1 MFSDYEDGEYT
12 VPQNYIREHKYNPL
26 QVEKERLQRNAL
38 LERKR
43 QALEKKREIDLA
55 WDRARIE
62 RRRSL
67 ELLEQET

>member
-1 MFSDYEDGEYT
+1 LD
-12 VPQNYIREHKYNPL
+12 
-26 QVEKERLQRNAL
+26 
-38 LERKR
+38 RKR

-67 ELLEQET
+67 ELLDQEIENKLGEKGKGL